1 LTVLAFGMHFH
12 RFFLETLAHA
22 SYLIAD
28 GDEAVVVDPR
38 RDVDEYLAWADQHGL
53 RIRYALATHVHA
65 DFVAGLAELRD
76 AARAEIVM
84 GERFAGDL
92 ACRRLAEG
100 EQLQVGGLRIRALCT
115 PGHTPESTCFLVNGG
130 EAGAPGRLLTG
141 DTLFI
146 GDVGR
151 PDLVAGRGF
160 APADMARSLWH
171 SLHDT
176 LRALPDETQV
186 WPAHGAGSACGTAI
200 GCDESST
207 LGLQRAANWAFGV
220 DDPDVFAE
228 RLLLAQRPAPR
239 YFARAALQNSQGPR
253 LLRELQRP
261 RQIDAAAVARAVA
274 AGAQVLDVRSNLE
287 HGAGHWPMAINIGL
301 RGNFEPWCGALLV
314 PEQPLVLHAADAA
327 AAEQAWLRLL
337 RIGNDNV
344 AGFTAELPARTA
356 SHPTLQPFELQERLQ
371 QDRAGW
377 QVVDVRRA
385 GEYSAGHVAGAV
397 HAELGPE
404 LARDPALAGL
414 DRDKPT
420 AVICLGG
427 YRSSAGI
434 AYLRQAGFK
443 HLHNV
448 FGGFRLWAGSGL
460 PVER

>member
-1 LTVLAFGMHFH
+1 MPRMHFH
-12 RFFLETLAHA
+12 RFYLDSLAHA

-28 GDEAVVVDPR
+28 GDEAAVIDPR
-38 RDVDEYLAWADQHGL
+38 RDVDEYLAWADQHRL

-84 GERFAGDL
+84 GERFDGAFACQRLGEGD
-92 ACRRLAEG
+92 
-100 EQLQVGGLRIRALCT
+100 QLRVGGLRIRALAT
-115 PGHTPESTCFLVNGG
+115 PGHTPESSCFLVEG
-130 EAGAPGRLLTG
+130 EAGAPGRLFTG

-160 APADMARSLWH
+160 APADMAKSLWH

-176 LRALPDETQV
+176 LAPLSDATQV
-186 WPAHGAGSACGTAI
+186 WPGHGAGSACGSAI
-200 GCDESST
+200 GCEESST

-220 DDPDVFAE
+220 GDPDAFAS
-228 RLLLAQRPAPR
+228 RLLQAQRPAPR
-239 YFARAALQNSQGPR
+239 YFARAAAQNRQGPK
-253 LLRELQRP
+253 LVRELQRP
-261 RQIDAAAVARAVA
+261 REIDAAAVTRAVA

-287 HGAGHWPMAINIGL
+287 HGAAHWPGSINIGL

-314 PEQPLVLHAADAA
+314 PEQPVVVHAKDAGS
-327 AAEQAWLRLL
+327 AERAWLQLL
-337 RIGNDNV
+337 RIGFDNV
-344 AGFTAELPARTA
+344 AAFTTALPLRTEA
-356 SHPTLQPFELQERLQ
+356 HPNLQPFELQEILQ
-371 QDRAGW
+371 RDRAGW
-377 QVVDVRRA
+377 QVIDVRRP
-385 GEYSAGHVAGAV
+385 GEYQAGHVQGAV

-404 LARDPALAGL
+404 LPREPALAGL

-427 YRSSAGI
+427 YRSSAAI
-434 AYLRQAGFK
+434 ALLRQAGFRQ
-443 HLHNV
+443 LHNV